1 MDKQIILDY
10 SLEELT
16 NKLNI
21 EKFKVKQIYEGVYQ
35 GKAIS
40 EISNIS
46 KELKNKL
53 LLEFYD
59 KSIEILE
66 VFESK
71 TDETKKFLYKLNDN
85 NIIEGVLLKYDYGYT
100 ICISCQVG
108 CRMGCSFCAS
118 TLNGLIRNLT
128 AGEILAQVLVVNNY
142 LGGKLKDKRKITNIV
157 MMGSGEPLDNYENV
171 IKFLKLVNDE
181 NGINISYRNITLST
195 CGIADKIIKLA
206 NEELPINLT
215 LSLHN
220 ADNEK
225 RKEIMKVANAY
236 SLEELISALKFYYN
250 KTKRK
255 LTFEYTLIKGKND
268 GESDITNIYNL
279 LKGLNASV
287 NLIPLNE
294 VKENSMQGTSR
305 KNAYRFMQKL
315 IDKGI
320 NATVR
325 RTLGEDIGGA
335 CGQLRSK
342 YINNNI

>member
-1 MDKQIILDY
+1 MNKQIILDF
-10 SLEELT
+10 SLEELIK
-16 NKLNI
+16 KLNI
-21 EKFKVKQIYEGVYQ
+21 EKYKVKQIFEGIYQ
-35 GKAIS
+35 GKAITQ
-40 EISNIS
+40 ISTIS
-46 KELKNKL
+46 KDLKNKL
-53 LLEFYD
+53 LEEYYD
-59 KSIEILE
+59 KSIEIIE

-100 ICISCQVG
+100 LCISCQVG

-128 AGEILAQVLVVNNY
+128 AGEILAQVLTVNNY
-142 LGGKLKDKRKITNIV
+142 IGGKLKDKRKITNIV
-157 MMGSGEPLDNYENV
+157 MMGSGEPLDNYDNV
-171 IKFLKLVNDE
+171 VKFLRLVNNE

-195 CGIADKIIKLA
+195 CGLADKIIKLA

-225 RKEIMKVANAY
+225 RKEIMKIANAY
-236 SLEELISALKFYYN
+236 SLNELITALKYYYS

-255 LTFEYTLIKGKND
+255 LTFEYTLIKDKND
-268 GESDITNIYNL
+268 TDLDVENIYKLIKN
-279 LKGLNASV
+279 LNATI
-287 NLIPLNE
+287 NLIPLNS
-294 VKENSMQGTSR
+294 VKENKMQGTTR
-305 KNAYRFMQKL
+305 KNAYKFMQKL
-315 IDKGI
+315 IDKGL

-335 CGQLRSK
+335 CGQLRIK